1 LLRSHKAV
9 SENANTSY
17 PVPIAIAGGVAFS
30 AGLFWLGWTG
40 YNGKVPWIVP
50 TLSGLLTGFGIFTV
64 FLQLLNY
71 IVDAYLMFAASAIAA
86 NTFMRSLFG
95 CVFPLF
101 ATYMF
106 NGIGIN
112 WTMTL
117 LGCVAAL
124 LVPLPVIFFI
134 WGPKLRQKSKF
145 APGLDLKYKAKK
157 DAEAAGKSE
166 DTQATD
172 KTGRGEEGE
181 SREKEEEEE
190 KNKD

>member
-1 LLRSHKAV
+1 
-9 SENANTSY
+9 
-17 PVPIAIAGGVAFS
+17 
-30 AGLFWLGWTG
+30 
-40 YNGKVPWIVP
+40 
-50 TLSGLLTGFGIFTV
+50 
-64 FLQLLNY
+64 
-71 IVDAYLMFAASAIAA
+71 MFAASAIAA

-124 LVPLPVIFFI
+124 LVPLPVIFYI

-145 APGLDLKYKAKK
+145 APSLDLKYKAKK
-157 DAEAAGKSE
+157 DAEAASAAAGE
-166 DTQATD
+166 NETQER
-172 KTGRGEEGE
+172 GREEEARSQAREEEGSQE
-181 SREKEEEEE
+181 REEEEEEEE
-190 KNKD
+190 KKDA

>member
-1 LLRSHKAV
+1 
-9 SENANTSY
+9 
-17 PVPIAIAGGVAFS
+17 
-30 AGLFWLGWTG
+30 
-40 YNGKVPWIVP
+40 
-50 TLSGLLTGFGIFTV
+50 
-64 FLQLLNY
+64 
-71 IVDAYLMFAASAIAA
+71 MFAASAIAA

-124 LVPLPVIFFI
+124 LVPLPIIFYI

-145 APGLDLKYKAKK
+145 APSLDLKYKAKK
-157 DAEAAGKSE
+157 DAEAANANAG
-166 DTQATD
+166 TQATD
-172 KTGRGEEGE
+172 ERGREEEGE
-181 SREKEEEEE
+181 SQEREEEEE
-190 KNKD
+190 KKND

>member
-1 LLRSHKAV
+1 
-9 SENANTSY
+9 
-17 PVPIAIAGGVAFS
+17 
-30 AGLFWLGWTG
+30 
-40 YNGKVPWIVP
+40 VP

-101 ATYMF
+101 ATAMF
-106 NGIGIN
+106 DGIGIN

-117 LGCVAAL
+117 LGCVAAI
-124 LVPLPVIFFI
+124 LVPLPVIFYI

-157 DAEAAGKSE
+157 DAEAANATAG
-166 DTQATD
+166 TQAMEQR
-172 KTGRGEEGE
+172 GREEEGGSQE
-181 SREKEEEEE
+181 RQEEEE
-190 KNKD
+190 KKDS

>member
-1 LLRSHKAV
+1 
-9 SENANTSY
+9 
-17 PVPIAIAGGVAFS
+17 
-30 AGLFWLGWTG
+30 
-40 YNGKVPWIVP
+40 
-50 TLSGLLTGFGIFTV
+50 
-64 FLQLLNY
+64 
-71 IVDAYLMFAASAIAA
+71 MFAASAIAA

-124 LVPLPVIFFI
+124 LVPLPVIFYI

-145 APGLDLKYKAKK
+145 APSLDLKYKAKK
-157 DAEAAGKSE
+157 DAEAANAAEGK
-166 DTQATD
+166 DATQER
-172 KTGRGEEGE
+172 GREEEAGSSGRAEQAE
-181 SREKEEEEE
+181 SQEREEEEEEE
-190 KNKD
+190 KKDA